1 MEPLSPRRLLAPLA
15 AALVALAGCSP
26 PTPPTAGTADP
37 QTARSLPQGKV
48 VGFAGELGAH
58 NWRGIPFAEPPVGP
72 LRWRAPR
79 PAPAWQGVRQ
89 ALAFGAA
96 CPQIA
101 SPMGGWD
108 DAGPGEPTG
117 SEDCL
122 TLNVFAP
129 PWAPEEVPAGP
140 ERKPVMVWIHG
151 GGNSIGDAL
160 VYDAGNL
167 AASHDLLVVTVHY
180 RLGPLGWFRHAS
192 LRGEGTSAE
201 DRSGNFGTL
210 DLIQALDWVRENIAA
225 FGGDPRRVT
234 IFGESAGG
242 RNVYTLLLSPL
253 ARGLFHRAVVQS
265 GGLRSASPAEAENFA
280 DDPQPG
286 HAASSNEVL
295 LTLLQRDGPA
305 ERDAARAKLAEMSA
319 EETAAHLRGLEPADL
334 LTAYDVYGG
343 TGMLDAPEIFRDG
356 FVLPEAP
363 LRNVLAEGRYNQ
375 VPVILGTNRDE
386 SKLFMSFNPEYVRTI
401 MRVPLWRRDAVA
413 YERDARYGS
422 NTRKA
427 LSVDGPAESM
437 RRVQGPSVFAYRFD
451 WDELASPLWLDLPTL
466 LGAAHAIEIPFVF
479 GRFELGRVGS
489 RIFDETSEPDRTQ
502 LAQAMM
508 SYWAQLAHD
517 GDPGHGRDWKLPR
530 WQAWGTGDKTFL
542 VLDSQA
548 GGGIRMSDE
557 RVTVPGLVDAV
568 LQDADFPDDAT
579 RCATLRSMSERAL
592 ELEREKVDAMSVCR
606 DTEPA
611 VAGG

>member
-1 MEPLSPRRLLAPLA
+1 MEPLSPRRVLAPLA
-15 AALVALAGCSP
+15 AVAVLAGCSP

-37 QTARSLPQGKV
+37 QTARSLPQGQV
-48 VGFAGELGAH
+48 VGFAGEFGAH

-79 PAPAWQGVRQ
+79 PAPAWEGVRE
-89 ALAFGAA
+89 ALVFGSA

-101 SPMGGWD
+101 NAAGGWD
-108 DAGPGEPTG
+108 GAERGAPTG
-117 SEDCL
+117 REDCL

-129 PWAPEEVPAGP
+129 PWAPERVPSGQ

-151 GGNSIGDAL
+151 GGNSVGDAL
-160 VYDAGNL
+160 PYDAGNL
-167 AASHDLLVVTVHY
+167 AASHDLLVVTVQY

-265 GGLRSASPAEAENFA
+265 GGLRSHSPAEAENFA
-280 DDPQPG
+280 DDPEPG
-286 HAASSNEVL
+286 HAASSNEIL
-295 LTLLQRDGPA
+295 LKHLALSVSGAGEEEPRS
-305 ERDAARAKLAEMSA
+305 AARMKLDAFSPDQVEQY
-319 EETAAHLRGLEPADL
+319 LRAIPPGEL
-334 LTAYDVYGG
+334 LRLYDVYGG
-343 TGMLDAPEIFRDG
+343 TGMLGQPQVFRDG
-356 FVLPEAP
+356 FVLPEDP
-363 LRNVLAEGRYNQ
+363 LRNALAEGRYNQ
-375 VPVILGTNRDE
+375 VPVIVGTNRDE
-386 SKLFMSFNPEYVRTI
+386 SKLFMSFNPEYVRTV

-422 NTRKA
+422 NTWKA
-427 LSVDGPAESM
+427 LGVDGPAESM

-508 SYWAQLAHD
+508 SYWAQLAHN

-530 WQAWGTGDKTFL
+530 WQAWGTGDNTFL

-557 RVTVPGLVDAV
+557 RVTVQGLVDAV

-579 RCATLRSMSERAL
+579 RCVT
-592 ELEREKVDAMSVCR
+592 
-606 DTEPA
+606 
-611 VAGG
+611 

>member
-15 AALVALAGCSP
+15 AALVALAACSP
-26 PTPPTAGTADP
+26 PTPPAAGTVDS
-37 QTARSLPQGKV
+37 QSARSLPQGKV
-48 VGFAGELGAH
+48 VGFAGEFGAH

-79 PAPAWQGVRQ
+79 PAPAWEGVRE
-89 ALAFGAA
+89 ALAFGPA

-101 SPMGGWD
+101 NAGGGWD
-108 DAGPGEPTG
+108 GAEPGESTG

-129 PWAPEEVPAGP
+129 AWAPEQVPTAKD
-140 ERKPVMVWIHG
+140 RKPVMVWIHG
-151 GGNSIGDAL
+151 GGNSVGDAL
-160 VYDAGNL
+160 PYDAGNL
-167 AASHDLLVVTVHY
+167 AATHDLLVVTVHY

-242 RNVYTLLLSPL
+242 ANVYSLLLSPL

-265 GGLRSASPAEAENFA
+265 GGLRSHSPAEAENFA
-280 DDPQPG
+280 DDPEPG
-286 HAASSNEVL
+286 HAGSSNEVL
-295 LTLLQRDGPA
+295 LTLLESDGGTDRA
-305 ERDAARAKLAEMSA
+305 AARARLTEMSA
-319 EETAAHLRGLEPADL
+319 ETSAAYLRGLEPAAL
-334 LTAYDVYGG
+334 LGAYEVYGG
-343 TGMLDAPEIFRDG
+343 TGMLDAPELFRDG
-356 FVLPEAP
+356 FVLPEDH

-375 VPVILGTNRDE
+375 VPVIVGTNRDE
-386 SKLFMSFNPEYVRTI
+386 SKLFMSFNPEYVRTV

-422 NTRKA
+422 NTWKA
-427 LSVDGPAESM
+427 LGVDGPAESM

-466 LGAAHAIEIPFVF
+466 IGAAHAIEIPFVF
-479 GRFELGRVGS
+479 GRFELGRMGN
-489 RIFDETSEPDRTQ
+489 RLFDESSEPGRTQ

-508 SYWAQLAHD
+508 SYWAQLAHN

-530 WQAWGTGDKTFL
+530 WEAWGTGDKTFL
-542 VLDSQA
+542 VLDSEA

-568 LQDADFPDDAT
+568 LQDEDFPDDAT

-592 ELEREKVDAMSVCR
+592 ELKRESVDAMSVCR
-606 DTEPA
+606 DDDTA

>member
-1 MEPLSPRRLLAPLA
+1 MEPLSPRLLASLA
-15 AALVALAGCSP
+15 AAVVALAACSA
-26 PTPPTAGTADP
+26 PTPPAAGTPDP
-37 QTARSLPQGKV
+37 QTARSLPQGRI
-48 VGFAGELGAH
+48 VGFSGEFGTH

-79 PAPAWQGVRQ
+79 PAPSWQGVRH

-101 SPMGGWD
+101 SPAGGWD
-108 DAGPGEPTG
+108 GAGAGEPTG

-129 PWAPEEVPAGP
+129 AWAPEELPTGAD
-140 ERKPVMVWIHG
+140 RKPVMVWIHG

-160 VYDAGNL
+160 LYDAGNL
-167 AASHDLLVVTVHY
+167 VASHDLLVVTLHY

-210 DLIQALDWVRENIAA
+210 DLIRALEWVRENIAA
-225 FGGDPRRVT
+225 FGGDPQRVT

-253 ARGLFHRAVVQS
+253 ARGLFQRAVVQS
-265 GGLRSASPAEAENFA
+265 GGLRSHSPAEAENFA
-280 DDPQPG
+280 DAPEPG
-286 HAASSNEVL
+286 HGASSNEVL
-295 LTLLQRDGPA
+295 LTLLQRDGNA
-305 ERDAARAKLAEMSA
+305 ERDVARARLEEMSA
-319 EETAAHLRGLEPADL
+319 GETAAFLRGIQPSDL
-334 LTAYDVYGG
+334 LTAYRVRGG
-343 TGMLDAPEIFRDG
+343 TGMLDQPQVFRDG
-356 FVLPEAP
+356 FVMPEDY

-386 SKLFMSFNPEYVRTI
+386 SKLFMSFNPEYVRTL
-401 MRVPLWRRDAVA
+401 MRIPLWRRDALA
-413 YERDARYGS
+413 YERDARYS
-422 NTRKA
+422 SDTWKA
-427 LSVDGPAESM
+427 LGVDGPAEAM
-437 RRVQGPSVFAYRFD
+437 RRVQGASVFAYRFD
-451 WDELASPLWLDLPTL
+451 WDELATPLWLDLPSL
-466 LGAAHAIEIPFVF
+466 LGASHAIEIPFVF

-489 RIFDETSEPDRTQ
+489 RIFDESSEPGRTR
-502 LAQAMM
+502 LARAMM
-508 SYWAQLAHD
+508 SYWAQLAHN

-530 WQAWGTGDKTFL
+530 WEAWGSGDKTFL
-542 VLDSQA
+542 ILDSEA

-557 RVTVPGLVDAV
+557 RVSVPGLVDQV

-579 RCATLRSMSERAL
+579 RCATLRQISDRAL
-592 ELEREKVDAMSVCR
+592 ELEREQVDAMPICR
-606 DTEPA
+606 D
-611 VAGG
+611 AGGASAGG